1 MDKVLDSPYFLPCYI
16 SSIVFLVGL
25 MIGSFLNVV
34 ALRLLWDESFVLP
47 RSKCPKCKTEIKWY
61 DNIPVLSYIIL
72 KAKCRH
78 CKEHIS
84 IQYPIVEL
92 FTGIMFLLVY
102 LTWGL
107 TFKSLFLIV
116 LVCLLI
122 VSTIT
127 DFKEQVIYDIVSYP
141 LVPLGLLYNYFDIGN
156 AGGSMLRIPLNGLGF
171 TVNFQEAFVSALI
184 GTIIGASIFTSL
196 TFIFKHIIK
205 EQEAF
210 GLGDSILMAGL
221 GAWFGWKLLLVILVL
236 SLLVQ
241 FAVGLPCIVYNMYK
255 DKDFKSLVYLGLLLF
270 SAALPPLGT
279 VLKITQNPF
288 GALFVTLLAFGV
300 AIKSILVIFERMKE
314 RQRFTVLPLGPAIV
328 LAGFVVMFFGQQILS
343 KYLSFI

>member
-16 SSIVFLVGL
+16 STMVFLIGL

-61 DNIPVLSYIIL
+61 DNIPVLSYIFL

-92 FTGIMFLLVY
+92 FTGIMFLFVY
-102 LTWGL
+102 LSFGFTL
-107 TFKSLFLIV
+107 QSLFLIV
-116 LVCLLI
+116 LVALLI

-141 LVPLGLLYNYFDIGN
+141 IVPLGLLYNYFDIGN
-156 AGGSMLRIPLNGLGF
+156 VGGSMLRIPLNGIGV
-171 TVNFQEAFVSALI
+171 TVNFQEAFVSAII

-196 TFIFKHIIK
+196 TFIFKRIIK

-221 GAWFGWKLLLVILVL
+221 GAWFGWKLLIVILIL

-255 DKDFKSLVYLGLLLF
+255 DKDYKSLIYLGLLMF
-270 SAALPPLGT
+270 SAAIPPLGT
-279 VLKITQNPF
+279 ALNFTQNPF
-288 GALFVTLLAFGV
+288 GALFVTIIAFGV
-300 AIKSILVIFERMKE
+300 AVKSILVIFERMKE

-343 KYLSFI
+343 KYMSFM